1 MASHAVARVVVIA
14 AVVAALLASPASC
27 TAQSLFTDDGPFSRS
42 LFADV
47 VARDVGDIVTI
58 VVFEDAR
65 ASARTSKT
73 TDKGLEGGISA
84 GTGLLSFIPSAGVE
98 LESGSKGAETLAQ
111 SGSLTATV
119 TARITE
125 RLGNGFLRIEG
136 TRKVTVNG
144 EQQELV
150 VSGIIRERDI
160 RPDNSIPSTLV
171 ADAEI
176 RFTGQPEFKKSDSVL
191 SRIWNGL
198 LGIIQW
204 IF

>member
-1 MASHAVARVVVIA
+1 VASHALARAVVITT
-14 AVVAALLASPASC
+14 VVAVLLSAAGNC
-27 TAQSLFTDDGPFSRS
+27 TAQSLFTENGPFSGS

-47 VARDVGDIVTI
+47 KARDVGDIVTI

-65 ASARTSKT
+65 ASSRTSKT
-73 TDKGLEGGISA
+73 TDKGVEGGIAA
-84 GTGLLSFIPSAGVE
+84 GTGLLSFIPAAGME

-119 TARITE
+119 TARIVE
-125 RLGNGFLRIEG
+125 RLDNGYLRIEG
-136 TRKVTVNG
+136 TRRVTVNG

-160 RPDNSIPSTLV
+160 SPDNTIPSTLV

>member
-1 MASHAVARVVVIA
+1 MASHAVARIVSIA
-14 AVVAALLASPASC
+14 AVAAVLMAASTSC
-27 TAQSLFTDDGPFSRS
+27 AAQSLFTDDGPFSKS

-47 VARDVGDIVTI
+47 VARNVGDIVTI

-65 ASARTSKT
+65 ASSRTSKT
-73 TDKGLEGGISA
+73 TDKGLEGGVEA
-84 GTGLLSFIPSAGVE
+84 GTGALSFIPSAGLG
-98 LESGSKGAETLAQ
+98 LEASSKGAETIAQ

-136 TRKVTVNG
+136 TRRVIVNG
-144 EQQELV
+144 EVQELV
-150 VSGIIRERDI
+150 VSGTIRERDI
-160 RPDNSIPSTLV
+160 SPDNTIPSTLV

-176 RFTGQPEFKKSDSVL
+176 RFTGQPEFKKSESLL
-191 SRIWNGL
+191 SAIWNGL
-198 LGIIQW
+198 VGLIQW